1 MIWPHKKILVCI
13 ASVLFC
19 FDLAQAQLTASLA
32 GFVTDEV
39 GHPLERATVE
49 LVGTAQGAFTD
60 GDGRFLLRSIEPGRC
75 LVRVS
80 HLGYETVVDTIE
92 VKSEEVTELHFVLP
106 AALYVLEGVEVV
118 GQLSSAQA
126 KALAAQ
132 RAAPNIKHVASQELF
147 SRFPDRNAG
156 ETLQRLPGIALDRD
170 QGEGEYVQVRGL
182 NAQLNSVSVNGQ
194 RIPSPTAGIEEG
206 RAVGLNL
213 LQMQNAESVE
223 IIKAI
228 TPDMDADALGGAV
241 NMVLKRAPA
250 EPEYQLN
257 MAAGLNA
264 QPAPFRSWGR
274 DIGEVSASAGR
285 RFLDKKLG
293 LIASTSL
300 YRNSRGSLLKQL
312 NYTSGDLDYNRWD
325 NYDVRRQRLG
335 LLGAA
340 DYRFST
346 AHAIRLN
353 ANYNIFLDDEIRRR
367 RQYHFTAQEEQMEVR
382 NRREDQ
388 RFYLVELSGE
398 HRFSRISLDYS
409 ITRAR
414 ASEELPDRTYFL
426 FSRPHSFANTNTD
439 ERLALEL
446 EQHFAGLGP
455 FQLVRNRFDNKHF
468 SERDHSARLDVEFP
482 FAWRQS
488 ALKTGLKVWQ
498 KNKRA
503 REQRWQYRPPADSI
517 ETTENDYVFVDMHY
531 DDERAIALFPLANYS
546 PVQQLLNY
554 DAKETIYAAY
564 LMQTVQWT
572 PLLSLV
578 YGARY
583 EETRHAYSHRASFER
598 SDERYANWLPSLHL
612 KYQLGARSQLRLAL
626 TSGLSRPEY
635 TRLLPITTPPDDG
648 LILQGNPQLAPTQA
662 RGVDLL
668 FESFPN
674 ALGLFSAGFFAK
686 RITAPIV
693 TYSEE
698 RGAFTLLRPING
710 DAGAIWGVEFALT
723 HHLRRYDLPFLR
735 HAGFYA
741 NYTYSSAE
749 MDYGTARSDDGP
761 LPGNARHT
769 ANLGWFYDDALR
781 GHALTLSL
789 NYRAPMLKDI
799 GAAPDEDV
807 WYEREIHVDFSAR
820 KELTQ
825 HLALFAKINNLTN
838 ESERELFGNPYKKTS
853 TRFREKETYGRSA
866 QLGLN
871 WSF

>member
-1 MIWPHKKILVCI
+1 MWSYKNNALCVVWLLLC
-13 ASVLFC
+13 C
-19 FDLAQAQLTASLA
+19 FSAQAQPKAVVSGSVA
-32 GFVTDEV
+32 ADNGQV
-39 GHPLERATVE
+39 LERATVE
-49 LVGTAQGAFTD
+49 LVGTAQGTLTD
-60 GDGRFLLRSIEPGRC
+60 AHGHFQLSSLGSGHYI
-75 LVRVS
+75 VRAS
-80 HLGYETVVDTIE
+80 HLGYEAVVDSVE
-92 VKSEEVTELHFVLP
+92 LQSGEMVELHFVLP
-106 AALYVLEGVEVV
+106 AALYLLEEVEVV

-126 KALAAQ
+126 NALAAQ
-132 RAAPNIKHVASQELF
+132 RTAPNIKHVASQELF

-156 ETLQRLPGIALDRD
+156 ETLQRLPGITLDRD

-194 RIPSPTAGIEEG
+194 RIPSPTASIEEG

-213 LQMQNAESVE
+213 LQIQNAESVE
-223 IIKAI
+223 ITKAI

-241 NMVLKRAPA
+241 NMVLRRAPA

-274 DIGEVSASAGR
+274 DVGEVSASAGR
-285 RFLDKKLG
+285 RFSNDRLG
-293 LIASTSL
+293 LIAGVSL
-300 YRNSRGSLLKQL
+300 YRSSRGSLLKQV

-325 NYDVRRQRLG
+325 NYDVRRQRVG
-335 LLGAA
+335 LLGSA

-367 RQYHFTAQEEQMEVR
+367 RQYNFTAQEEQMEVR

-388 RFYLVELSGE
+388 RFYLLELSGE

-409 ITRAR
+409 IARAR

-426 FSRPHSFANTNTD
+426 FSRPHSFANTNTND
-439 ERLALEL
+439 RLALGL
-446 EQHFAGLGP
+446 EQQCADLDP
-455 FQLVRNRFDNKHF
+455 FHLVRNRFDNKNF
-468 SERDHSARLDVEFP
+468 SERDHSARFDLEFP

-498 KNKRA
+498 KKKKA
-503 REQRWQYRPPADSI
+503 REQRWQYHPPAGSI
-517 ETTENDYVFVDMHY
+517 ETTENDYVFVDVHY
-531 DDERAIALFPLANYS
+531 DDERAVALFPLANYS

-554 DAKETIYAAY
+554 DAEETIYAAY
-564 LMQTVQWT
+564 LMQTLQWT
-572 PLLSLV
+572 PRLSLV

-583 EETRHAYSHRASFER
+583 EETRHAYSHRASFEM

-612 KYQLGARSQLRLAL
+612 KYQLGARSQLRIAL

-648 LILQGNPQLAPTQA
+648 LILQGNPQLASTQA
-662 RGVDLL
+662 RGIDLL

-674 ALGLFSAGFFAK
+674 ALGLLSAGFFAK
-686 RITAPIV
+686 RITDPIV

-710 DAGAIWGVEFALT
+710 AAGTIWGVEFALT

-735 HAGFYA
+735 HAGLYA

-749 MDYGTARSDDGP
+749 MDYGTARADDGP

-820 KELTQ
+820 QELSQ
-825 HLALFAKINNLTN
+825 HLALFIKVNNLTN
-838 ESERELFGNPYKKTS
+838 ESERELFGNPYKKKN
-853 TRFREKETYGRSA
+853 TRFRERETYGRSA
-866 QLGLN
+866 QLGLS
-871 WSF
+871 WTF

>member
-1 MIWPHKKILVCI
+1 MSPANKNLLYW
-13 ASVLFC
+13 VLLLC
-19 FDLAQAQLTASLA
+19 CTTAQAQKTAALRGSVA
-32 GFVTDEV
+32 DES
-39 GHPLERATVE
+39 GNAIHSASVE
-49 LVGTAQGAFTD
+49 LVGTTRGALTD
-60 GDGRFLLRSIEPGRC
+60 ESGFFELSSIAPGRC
-75 LVRVS
+75 VVRVS
-80 HLGYETVVDTIE
+80 HLGFETVIDSVEIE
-92 VKSEEVTELHFVLP
+92 SGQAAKLHFVLP
-106 AALYVLEGVEVV
+106 SAPYVLEEVEVV
-118 GQLSSAQA
+118 GQFSSAQA

-132 RAAPNIKHVASQELF
+132 RAAPNIKHIASHELF

-156 ETLQRLPGIALDRD
+156 ETLQRLPGITLDRD

-223 IIKAI
+223 ITKAI

-241 NMVLKRAPA
+241 NLLLKRAPA
-250 EPEYQLN
+250 EPEYQLTA
-257 MAAGLNA
+257 AAGINA

-274 DIGEVSASAGR
+274 DVGEVSASAGR
-285 RFLDKKLG
+285 RFLSKKLG
-293 LIASTSL
+293 LIAGARL
-300 YRNSRGSLLKQL
+300 YRSSRGSLLNQV
-312 NYTSGDLDYNRWD
+312 NYASEDLVYNRWD
-325 NYDVRRQRLG
+325 NYDVRRQRVG

-353 ANYNIFLDDEIRRR
+353 ANYNMFHDDEIRRR
-367 RQYHFTAQEEQMEVR
+367 RQYNFSAQEEQMEVR
-382 NRREDQ
+382 NRLEDQ

-398 HRFSRISLDYS
+398 HRFSRVSLDYS
-409 ITRAR
+409 ITRAQ

-426 FSRPHSFANTNTD
+426 FSRPHSYAHANTN
-439 ERLALEL
+439 ERLSLGL
-446 EQHFAGLGP
+446 EQHFAGLDP
-455 FQLVRNRFDNKHF
+455 FQLVRNRFDNKKF
-468 SERDHSARLDVEFP
+468 SERDHSARLDAEWP

-488 ALKTGLKVWQ
+488 RLKTGLKIWQ
-498 KNKRA
+498 KDKRA
-503 REQRWQYRPPADSI
+503 REQRWQYHPPTGSI
-517 ETTENDYVFVDMHY
+517 ETTENDYVFVDIHY
-531 DDERAIALFPLANYS
+531 DAARAVTLFPLANYS

-554 DAKETIYAAY
+554 NAEETIYAAY

-572 PLLSLV
+572 PRVALV

-583 EETRHAYSHRASFER
+583 EETRHAYSHRASFET

-648 LILQGNPQLAPTQA
+648 LILQGNPQLAPTRA
-662 RGVDLL
+662 RGIDLL
-668 FESFPN
+668 FESFPD
-674 ALGLFSAGFFAK
+674 ALGLFSAGLFAK
-686 RITAPIV
+686 RITDPTV
-693 TYSEE
+693 TFSEE
-698 RGAFTLLRPING
+698 RGLFTLLRPING
-710 DAGAIWGVEFALT
+710 DKGTIWGAELALT

-735 HAGFYA
+735 HAGLYA
-741 NYTYSSAE
+741 NYTYSSAI
-749 MDYGTARSDDGP
+749 MDYGTARADNGP

-769 ANLGWFYDDALR
+769 ANLGWFYDDAHR

-799 GAAPDEDV
+799 GATPNEDV

-820 KELTQ
+820 KELAD

-853 TRFREKETYGRSA
+853 TRFREKETYGRSG
-866 QLGLN
+866 QLGLS
-871 WSF
+871 WTF